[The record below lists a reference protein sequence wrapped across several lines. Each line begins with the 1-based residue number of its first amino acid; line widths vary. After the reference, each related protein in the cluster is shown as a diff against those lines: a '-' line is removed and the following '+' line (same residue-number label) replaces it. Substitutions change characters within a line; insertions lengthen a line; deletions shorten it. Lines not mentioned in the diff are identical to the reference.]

1 MKTLSVSELNAQI
14 KSLLEATFL
23 QVSVSG
29 EVSNFTHHSS
39 GHLYFTLKDKDSSI
53 KCVMFRG
60 NAARLRFQ
68 IQEGMSLTLQGA
80 ISVYPPR
87 GDYQLNCI
95 SALPSG
101 IGELTLAFE
110 QLKESYKA
118 KGYFE
123 NKKPLLKFPQKI
135 ALLTSNTGAVLH
147 DMLKV
152 AEKRWNLVEFIA
164 INTLVQGEGAKESIA
179 KNIQIADN
187 LGVDC
192 IVLARGGGSLED
204 LWAFNEPLVI
214 ESIFNANTP
223 IVSAIG
229 HEPDIVLSDFVA
241 DLRAPTPSAA
251 MEILLPDKNEWLMNL
266 DTMQNTLNERFSR
279 VLQGKVNQLQ
289 KSAFLIEKNLLFNK
303 IEQAKQNLDN
313 LDLFLGQR
321 IAHKIA
327 LCALKLQNPS
337 FQIHL
342 KIPQL
347 IGKKSM
353 QLERLKAEFRA
364 KNPENYQKNGYAC
377 VLRNG
382 KKIQCLAEITPHTIL
397 ELQDKSAT
405 LQAEVK
411 QVSLQGRTP
420 TFLCEK

>member
-1 MKTLSVSELNAQI
+1 M
-14 KSLLEATFL
+14 
-23 QVSVSG
+23 
-29 EVSNFTHHSS
+29 
-39 GHLYFTLKDKDSSI
+39 
-53 KCVMFRG
+53 
-60 NAARLRFQ
+60 
-68 IQEGMSLTLQGA
+68 
-80 ISVYPPR
+80 
-87 GDYQLNCI
+87 
-95 SALPSG
+95 
-101 IGELTLAFE
+101 
-110 QLKESYKA
+110 
-118 KGYFE
+118 
-123 NKKPLLKFPQKI
+123 
-135 ALLTSNTGAVLH
+135 
-147 DMLKV
+147 
-152 AEKRWNLVEFIA
+152 
-164 INTLVQGEGAKESIA
+164 
-179 KNIQIADN
+179 
-187 LGVDC
+187 GVDC

-266 DTMQNTLNERFSR
+266 DTMQNTLSERFSK

>member
-1 MKTLSVSELNAQI
+1 M
-14 KSLLEATFL
+14 
-23 QVSVSG
+23 
-29 EVSNFTHHSS
+29 
-39 GHLYFTLKDKDSSI
+39 
-53 KCVMFRG
+53 
-60 NAARLRFQ
+60 
-68 IQEGMSLTLQGA
+68 
-80 ISVYPPR
+80 
-87 GDYQLNCI
+87 
-95 SALPSG
+95 
-101 IGELTLAFE
+101 
-110 QLKESYKA
+110 
-118 KGYFE
+118 
-123 NKKPLLKFPQKI
+123 
-135 ALLTSNTGAVLH
+135 
-147 DMLKV
+147 
-152 AEKRWNLVEFIA
+152 
-164 INTLVQGEGAKESIA
+164 
-179 KNIQIADN
+179 
-187 LGVDC
+187 
-192 IVLARGGGSLED
+192 
-204 LWAFNEPLVI
+204 
-214 ESIFNANTP
+214 
-223 IVSAIG
+223 
-229 HEPDIVLSDFVA
+229 
-241 DLRAPTPSAA
+241 
-251 MEILLPDKNEWLMNL
+251 
-266 DTMQNTLNERFSR
+266 
-279 VLQGKVNQLQ
+279 
-289 KSAFLIEKNLLFNK
+289 LFNK

>member
-1 MKTLSVSELNAQI
+1 M
-14 KSLLEATFL
+14 
-23 QVSVSG
+23 
-29 EVSNFTHHSS
+29 
-39 GHLYFTLKDKDSSI
+39 
-53 KCVMFRG
+53 
-60 NAARLRFQ
+60 
-68 IQEGMSLTLQGA
+68 
-80 ISVYPPR
+80 
-87 GDYQLNCI
+87 
-95 SALPSG
+95 
-101 IGELTLAFE
+101 
-110 QLKESYKA
+110 
-118 KGYFE
+118 
-123 NKKPLLKFPQKI
+123 LKFPQKI

-266 DTMQNTLNERFSR
+266 DTMQNTLSERFSK